1 MLSPSC
7 SERASAYVG
16 MTYRFLMMFLF
27 LDADKTD
34 SFSTS
39 LMPMT
44 HLTEIVAKKTDTNKP
59 VPVSALG
66 ASDMQFGT
74 EFFW

>member
-1 MLSPSC
+1 
-7 SERASAYVG
+7 
-16 MTYRFLMMFLF
+16 MFLF